1 VKRSAKRKTI
11 ALSAKKQAELRR
23 VQKLIH
29 GKEKAALG
37 KVATQFRK
45 QQQAA
50 EIELT
55 RAASLLRSE
64 RHNQGLSLSDVER
77 RTGISRAAICRL
89 ENLVD
94 ANPTIATLERMAA
107 ALGKRLVIALED
119 K

>member
-1 VKRSAKRKTI
+1 MKRSAKRKTI
-11 ALSAKKQAELRR
+11 RLSAEKQAEIGR

-29 GKEKAALG
+29 GEEKSALSKAAM
-37 KVATQFRK
+37 QFRK
-45 QQQAA
+45 QQRAA

-55 RAASLLRSE
+55 RAAALLRTE

-77 RTGISRAAICRL
+77 RTGIGRAAICRL

-94 ANPTIATLERMAA
+94 ANPTIATLEKMAA

-119 K
+119 R